1 MVDKQSNDF
10 ECLSIGDLADGLDK
24 RIFTSSDLVT
34 YFTDKI
40 TREDKDF
47 NSIAFI
53 NPDAAFVA
61 QKMDDERG
69 AGQLRGVL
77 HGIPIVIKDNI
88 DTADKMMTTAGSL
101 ALDGARVQRDANL
114 VSRLREGG
122 AIILAKTNLSE
133 WANFRSTKSC
143 TGWSSRGGQV
153 RNAYAI
159 DRTPGGSS
167 SGSAVAVAR
176 SFCAGAIGTE
186 TDGSIV
192 VPAAMNSLVGIKPT
206 VGMVSRTGVIPIS
219 FSQDTAGPIAKTVT
233 DASTILSVVMGH
245 DPADSSSKDLKQGF
259 PRKFTQGFNRNALK
273 GKRIGVVR
281 NYSGFQDAVDKI
293 FDEALCLM
301 KEDGAEI
308 VDDISLPDQ
317 QTIRPHEIKVMRT
330 EFKVSLNAYL
340 AGSTNQNGIHS
351 LSDLINFNEQ
361 NAQNVMPYFQQ
372 EQLIAAEATNGLDDP
387 DYISALKECRRLTRE
402 EGIDKALLDH
412 SCCALVAPTTSTPWA
427 IDFLNGDNRIGGSSC
442 LAAVS
447 GYPSVTVPMGYVSG
461 LPTGLSFIGRAWED
475 YLIIDLAY
483 AFEQISM
490 VRCPAGNP
498 ERFLN

>member
-1 MVDKQSNDF
+1 M
-10 ECLSIGDLADGLDK
+10 
-24 RIFTSSDLVT
+24 
-34 YFTDKI
+34 
-40 TREDKDF
+40 
-47 NSIAFI
+47 
-53 NPDAAFVA
+53 
-61 QKMDDERG
+61 
-69 AGQLRGVL
+69 
-77 HGIPIVIKDNI
+77 
-88 DTADKMMTTAGSL
+88 
-101 ALDGARVQRDANL
+101 
-114 VSRLREGG
+114 
-122 AIILAKTNLSE
+122 
-133 WANFRSTKSC
+133 
-143 TGWSSRGGQV
+143 
-153 RNAYAI
+153 
-159 DRTPGGSS
+159 
-167 SGSAVAVAR
+167 
-176 SFCAGAIGTE
+176 
-186 TDGSIV
+186 
-192 VPAAMNSLVGIKPT
+192 GIKPT

-233 DASTILSVVMGH
+233 DASTILSVLMGH

-387 DYISALKECRRLTRE
+387 DYIAALRMQAPHQRRRYRQGFIRSFMLR
-402 EGIDKALLDH
+402 A
-412 SCCALVAPTTSTPWA
+412 CCSHNFNTVGNR
-427 IDFLNGDNRIGGSSC
+427 FLNGDNRIGGSSC